1 MKRNYRK
8 YLLPF
13 CGFALLFGGCAQ
25 NDEQKIET
33 LLSQDLNG
41 YKEQDS
47 EALDDLVTLLNAESF
62 ETYGIDSYIFVQDYL
77 EGFDYSIDSIEVSD
91 DTAKVQVTLTNKS
104 MADYNEKLEAASADL
119 NQEESSQEEI
129 NEQIGQM
136 VLESM
141 SEAEVVEKEP
151 VTLTY
156 TKTEDGWQADEQN
169 SEILAAALNSN

>member
-8 YLLPF
+8 YLLPL
-13 CGFALLFGGCAQ
+13 CTFALVFGGCAE
-25 NDEQKIET
+25 NEEQKIET
-33 LLSQDLNG
+33 LLVQDLDS
-41 YKEQDS
+41 YKEQKS
-47 EALDDLVTLLNAESF
+47 EALDNLVTLLDAQEF
-62 ETYGIDSYIFVQDYL
+62 ETYGIDPYAFVSDYL
-77 EGFDYSIDSIEVSD
+77 EGFDYSIDSIEVEEDHAS
-91 DTAKVQVTLTNKS
+91 VQVTLTNKS
-104 MADYNEKLEAASADL
+104 MADYNEKLEAASANL

-141 SEAEVVEKEP
+141 SDAEVVEKEP
-151 VTLTY
+151 VTLAY